1 MSSPEFGQS
10 VVHIERT
17 PDPAVLRWV
26 VHEPALGSPV
36 ARRAEPPVGSVLGAL
51 LAEGRLVEV
60 VVAAGAV
67 EVSAADADD
76 WAALVG
82 MVNDELVAELG
93 RRVEWLLSPASS
105 AQIVDRAPS
114 VAEVQKVVAAAAG
127 PITAM
132 HGGSIE
138 VIAVDSTSV
147 TLKMAGACHG
157 CSFTGDTIGRTVAP
171 ALKRAFPALVDVR
184 TG

>member
-1 MSSPEFGQS
+1 MSSPEFGQP

-26 VHEPALGSPV
+26 VHEPALGAHV
-36 ARRAEPPVGSVLGAL
+36 GRRAEPPVGSVMGAL
-51 LAEGRLVEV
+51 LAEGRLVDV
-60 VVAAGAV
+60 IVPADAV

-93 RRVEWLLSPASS
+93 RRAEWLLSRGPSTL
-105 AQIVDRAPS
+105 IVDRIPS
-114 VAEVQKVVAAAAG
+114 VAEVQKVVAVAAG

-147 TLKMAGACHG
+147 TLRMSGACHG
-157 CSFTGDTIGRTVAP
+157 CSLTGDTIGRTVAP

>member
-1 MSSPEFGQS
+1 MSSPEFGQP

-17 PDPAVLRWV
+17 ADPAVLRWV
-26 VHEPALGSPV
+26 VHEPALGAHV
-36 ARRAEPPVGSVLGAL
+36 ARRVEPPIGTVLGTL
-51 LAEGRLVEV
+51 LAEGRLVEF
-60 VVAAGAV
+60 VVAADAV

-82 MVNDELVAELG
+82 MVNDELLAELG
-93 RRVEWLLSPASS
+93 RRAEWLLSPGSS
-105 AQIVDRAPS
+105 AQIVDRTPS

-147 TLKMAGACHG
+147 TLRMSGACHG
-157 CSFTGDTIGRTVAP
+157 CSLTGDTIGRTVAP

>member
-1 MSSPEFGQS
+1 MSSPEFGQP

-93 RRVEWLLSPASS
+93 RRVGGLLSPAAS
-105 AQIVDRAPS
+105 APIGDRGPPGA
-114 VAEVQKVVAAAAG
+114 AVQKEGAPAAA
-127 PITAM
+127 PI
-132 HGGSIE
+132 HP
-138 VIAVDSTSV
+138 V
-147 TLKMAGACHG
+147 H
-157 CSFTGDTIGRTVAP
+157 
-171 ALKRAFPALVDVR
+171 
-184 TG
+184 